1 MNDDYR
7 NRLNEE
13 IGSIL
18 TSGETIL
25 AVATQNVIN
34 SPINRDSAVVTSRRL
49 IIYRPR
55 LLGRMDLDD
64 MLWQDVTDVRL
75 SSKLLG
81 AVIQVTAKKK
91 LPTGAVEAVQR
102 RIDGLDR
109 TAARKLYAVA
119 QEIEE
124 QWREKNRVRQMEE
137 ERARAGGVYL
147 SGQNLP
153 NLNPGQSGTST
164 AASVEDRLR
173 KLKSLHEQGL
183 ITDAEYESR
192 KSQII
197 AEL

>member
-1 MNDDYR
+1 MDDDYR
-7 NRLNEE
+7 RRLDEE

-25 AVATQNVIN
+25 AIATQNAIN
-34 SPINRDSAVVTSRRL
+34 SPINRDSAVVTSRRF

-55 LLGRMDLDD
+55 LLGRMQLDD
-64 MLWQDVTDVRL
+64 MLWQDVGDVRL
-75 SSKLLG
+75 STQILG
-81 AVIQVTAKKK
+81 ATLAVTARNR
-91 LPTGAVEAVQR
+91 LPNGQVEAVER
-102 RIDGLDR
+102 TIDGLDR
-109 TAARKLYAVA
+109 AAARKVYAVA
-119 QEIEE
+119 QEMEE

-147 SGQNLP
+147 GGPHAP
-153 NLNPGQSGTST
+153 N
-164 AASVEDRLR
+164 AVASVEDRLR

-197 AEL
+197 SEL

>member
-1 MNDDYR
+1 MDDDYGR
-7 NRLNEE
+7 RLDEE

-25 AVATQNVIN
+25 AIATQNPIN

-49 IIYRPR
+49 ILYRPR
-55 LLGRMDLDD
+55 LLGRMDLED

-75 SSKLLG
+75 SSKMLG
-81 AVIQVTAKKK
+81 AILEVTARKR
-91 LPTGAVEAVQR
+91 LPSGAVEAAEH
-102 RIDGLDR
+102 RIEGLDR
-109 TAARKLYAVA
+109 AAARKVYAVA
-119 QEIEE
+119 QEMEE

-137 ERARAGGVYL
+137 ERARSGGVYL
-147 SGQNLP
+147 GGAHAPSAA
-153 NLNPGQSGTST
+153 PGL
-164 AASVEDRLR
+164 SVEDRLR

-197 AEL
+197 SEL

>member
-1 MNDDYR
+1 MDDDYR
-7 NRLNEE
+7 RRLDEE

-25 AVATQNVIN
+25 AVATQNAIN

-49 IIYRPR
+49 ILYRPR

-75 SSKLLG
+75 STQILG
-81 AVIQVTAKKK
+81 ATLALTAKKR
-91 LPTGAVEAVQR
+91 LPSGEVEAVER
-102 RIDGLDR
+102 TIEGLDR
-109 TAARKLYAVA
+109 VAARKVYAVA
-119 QEIEE
+119 QEMEE

-147 SGQNLP
+147 GGPHASGVADGP
-153 NLNPGQSGTST
+153 S
-164 AASVEDRLR
+164 ASVEDRLR
-173 KLKSLHEQGL
+173 RLKSLHGQGL

>member
-1 MNDDYR
+1 MDDDYGR
-7 NRLNEE
+7 RLDEE

-25 AVATQNVIN
+25 AIATQNPIN
-34 SPINRDSAVVTSRRL
+34 SPINRDSAVVTSRRF

-55 LLGRMDLDD
+55 LLGRMDLEDV
-64 MLWQDVTDVRL
+64 LWQDVTDVRL
-75 SSKLLG
+75 SSKMLG
-81 AVIQVTAKKK
+81 AILEVTARKR
-91 LPTGAVEAVQR
+91 LPSGAVEAAEH
-102 RIDGLDR
+102 RIEGLDR
-109 TAARKLYAVA
+109 AAARKVYAVA
-119 QEIEE
+119 QEMEE

-137 ERARAGGVYL
+137 ERARSGGVYL
-147 SGQNLP
+147 GGAHAQTAP
-153 NLNPGQSGTST
+153 

-197 AEL
+197 SEL

>member
-1 MNDDYR
+1 MDDDYGR
-7 NRLNEE
+7 RLDEE

-25 AVATQNVIN
+25 AIATQNPIN
-34 SPINRDSAVVTSRRL
+34 SPINRDSAVVTSRRF

-55 LLGRMDLDD
+55 LLGRMDLEDV
-64 MLWQDVTDVRL
+64 LWQDVTDVRL
-75 SSKLLG
+75 SSKMLG
-81 AVIQVTAKKK
+81 AILEVTARKR
-91 LPTGAVEAVQR
+91 LPSGAVEAAEH
-102 RIDGLDR
+102 RIEGLDR
-109 TAARKLYAVA
+109 AAARKVYAVA
-119 QEIEE
+119 QEMEE

-137 ERARAGGVYL
+137 ERARSGGVYL
-147 SGQNLP
+147 GGAHAPSAP
-153 NLNPGQSGTST
+153 

-197 AEL
+197 SEL

>member
-1 MNDDYR
+1 MDDDYQR
-7 NRLNEE
+7 RLDEE

-25 AVATQNVIN
+25 AIATQNPIN
-34 SPINRDSAVVTSRRL
+34 SPINRDSAVVTSRRF

-55 LLGRMDLDD
+55 LLGRMDLEDV
-64 MLWQDVTDVRL
+64 LWQDVTDVRL
-75 SSKLLG
+75 SSKMLG
-81 AVIQVTAKKK
+81 AILEVTARKR
-91 LPTGAVEAVQR
+91 LPSGAVEAAEH
-102 RIDGLDR
+102 RIEGLDR
-109 TAARKLYAVA
+109 AAARKVYAVA
-119 QEIEE
+119 QEMEE

-137 ERARAGGVYL
+137 ERARSGGVYL
-147 SGQNLP
+147 GGAHAP
-153 NLNPGQSGTST
+153 T
-164 AASVEDRLR
+164 AAPAPSVEERLR